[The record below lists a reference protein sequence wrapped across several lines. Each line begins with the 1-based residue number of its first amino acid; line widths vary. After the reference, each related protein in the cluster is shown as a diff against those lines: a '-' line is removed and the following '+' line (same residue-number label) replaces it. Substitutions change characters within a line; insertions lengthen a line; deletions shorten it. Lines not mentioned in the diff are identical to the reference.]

1 MLNFATWKIYTIAA
15 VLLVGAALA
24 SPNVLP
30 KDLAEKLPSWAPHNQ
45 VNLGLDLRGGLYLLM
60 QVDVESVVRER
71 TETIVEGIRS
81 ELRKANI
88 QYRNI
93 GQRGLGAT
101 VTINKPEDVERARDI
116 VSKIEANTTTTVTND
131 RIDVIFSE
139 RALKD
144 LKSNIVGQSIEIVRH
159 RIDETGTKEPSIQ
172 RQGEDRILL
181 QLPGVDDP
189 ERVKKLL
196 NTTAKMTF
204 HLMCDQQSDGT
215 SSVPPGCMAVP
226 QSEATAQRQGGTLP
240 TYLLRRKVEVSGD
253 RLVDSQP
260 GFDQRTSQPIVNFR
274 FDRQGAKQF
283 GDITV
288 ANVNKPFAIVLDNKV
303 ISAPVIREPI
313 LGGQGQISGGFTVKD
328 AQDLSLLLR
337 AGALPAPVKFI
348 EERSVGPGLGADSIK
363 AGVYAII
370 VAFALVIVYMIG
382 AYGLFG
388 IFADVAVVAN
398 LMLLVGAMS
407 ALQAT
412 LTLPGIAGI
421 LLTLGMSVDAN
432 VLINERIREET
443 KSGKTPIAAIEAGF
457 SRAFS
462 TILDANLTTLIK
474 MLLLYFYGTGPV
486 KGFAVTI
493 SIGIITSMFTALLL
507 VRFMIMLWV
516 QRARPRLLPV

>member
-1 MLNFATWKIYTIAA
+1 M
-15 VLLVGAALA
+15 
-24 SPNVLP
+24 
-30 KDLAEKLPSWAPHNQ
+30 
-45 VNLGLDLRGGLYLLM
+45 
-60 QVDVESVVRER
+60 
-71 TETIVEGIRS
+71 
-81 ELRKANI
+81 
-88 QYRNI
+88 
-93 GQRGLGAT
+93 
-101 VTINKPEDVERARDI
+101 
-116 VSKIEANTTTTVTND
+116 
-131 RIDVIFSE
+131 
-139 RALKD
+139 
-144 LKSNIVGQSIEIVRH
+144 
-159 RIDETGTKEPSIQ
+159 
-172 RQGEDRILL
+172 
-181 QLPGVDDP
+181 
-189 ERVKKLL
+189 
-196 NTTAKMTF
+196 
-204 HLMCDQQSDGT
+204 
-215 SSVPPGCMAVP
+215 
-226 QSEATAQRQGGTLP
+226 
-240 TYLLRRKVEVSGD
+240 SGD

-260 GFDQRTSQPIVNFR
+260 GFDQRTGQPIVNFR

-283 GDITV
+283 GDITI

-313 LGGQGQISGGFTVKD
+313 LGGQGQISGGFSVKD

-363 AGVYAII
+363 AGVYAIV

-398 LMLLVGAMS
+398 LMLLIGAMS

-457 SRAFS
+457 NRAFS

-493 SIGIITSMFTALLL
+493 SIGIVTSMFTALLL

-516 QRARPRLLPV
+516 QRSRPRVLPV